1 MLRGFLVELNRF
13 ALVVPASGTVLML
26 ALAAPVISASPH
38 HEACLKAVDYSGCV
52 KTLSGQ
58 GSADTNST
66 IRIDQTNRPGLL
78 SEVGNQCPVG
88 YGYAGGGRCRSVVC
102 KGMGIFGRNQK
113 ELTGKG
119 HRCGGGSEALNQG
132 IMWGRGTLAWGEN
145 YINASFNPNCPT
157 TEMSIGSLSTCP
169 SPESFTAQ

>member
-1 MLRGFLVELNRF
+1 MIRKRDSLLTSLAGCTLL
-13 ALVVPASGTVLML
+13 L
-26 ALAAPVISASPH
+26 ALGAPAFSASPH

-58 GSADTNST
+58 DSLDVQSI

-88 YGYAGGGRCRSVVC
+88 YGYAGGGKCRSVVC

-113 ELTGKG
+113 ELGGKG
-119 HRCGGGSEALNQG
+119 HRCGGGAEALNQG

-145 YINASFNPNCPT
+145 YVNASFNPNCPA
-157 TEMSIGSLSTCP
+157 TEMNIGDLSTCP
-169 SPESFTAQ
+169 LSESYTAQ